1 MNGNSKPSEDKDC
14 VAVAELLS
22 PYLDGRVTAAEKAL
36 VQEHLERCEDCAQE
50 LDSLRFTIN
59 LLQRLP
65 TVEVPRSFT
74 LQPTVRRQSPLFYLL
89 RNATA
94 ALAAVLVVLFAGSFY
109 LQSAV
114 PQTGMPWTYGR
125 GAPSTAMQPAQDSTE
140 ALEEGEEPA
149 ALNQTPL
156 QQPGVAGLQKLEAE
170 KAAAPEAV
178 LKAEAPVPAEAP
190 AAAAAP
196 APRAVAPAASPQ
208 PTPAP
213 AAAEP
218 APAAPPPIA
227 AAPPVSPER
236 SAPAGKGGETTATNQ
251 AQEEAA
257 KRLADQEAA
266 SREQREPVVGEQAAP
281 PMPYA
286 VQAESR
292 WPLLEIQI
300 GVGALLALCAGA
312 TLFLWTR
319 RNHL

>member
-1 MNGNSKPSEDKDC
+1 MSGNSKPNEHQDC

-22 PYLDGRVTAAEKAL
+22 PYLDGQVTAAEKAL
-36 VQEHLERCEDCAQE
+36 VQEHLGRCEGCAQE
-50 LDSLRFTIN
+50 LDSLRFTIG

-74 LQPTVRRQSPLFYLL
+74 LQPTVQRQSPLFYFL

-94 ALAAVLVVLFAGSFY
+94 ALAAVLVVLLVGSFY

-125 GAPSTAMQPAQDSTE
+125 GAPSAAMQPAQDSTE
-140 ALEEGEEPA
+140 ALGEEPA
-149 ALNQTPL
+149 ALKQPPL

-178 LKAEAPVPAEAP
+178 LKAEAPAPAEAP

-208 PTPAP
+208 PAPAP
-213 AAAEP
+213 AAEP

-236 SAPAGKGGETTATNQ
+236 SVPAGKGGETTATNQ

-281 PMPYA
+281 PMEPYG

-292 WPLLEIQI
+292 WPLLELQI
-300 GVGALLALCAGA
+300 GVGALLVLCAGA

-319 RNHL
+319 RNQL